1 MSTGRCGV
9 GGRAPTLPSPC
20 PPDPICQQN
29 LPFPKHVSTQ
39 PFLSTSTTIVWFT
52 HSTHIHQRATVF
64 QALFSGWESKTD
76 SSCSVFSLDDPSYWL
91 APLSSFA
98 LSFHSP
104 HRSLQVFLKY
114 QHFRVWTPPV
124 TSHCFLIKTPRPPQP
139 CRWAACLLV
148 SSASSLDSLPTG
160 TPTSFPILKYVM
172 AFSLFRA
179 FICLYFLLKQWLPN
193 FLLTIIPSKKYF
205 ISLTSKHINL
215 HIKGTW
221 VPHDNTSSMFC
232 SFLKKSSRTPLT
244 CSLKR
249 LLPLLVESW
258 IVLILQLSTWML
270 AAHRGLLQPSDT
282 TQAPDIDYF
291 SSESSM
297 YQSYIFLSW
306 HLLIVCLA
314 GHITSSWRRGPVC
327 AVPRCIVHIWVN
339 DEHNTIYVHIPWMA
353 DWVGE

>member
-1 MSTGRCGV
+1 M
-9 GGRAPTLPSPC
+9 
-20 PPDPICQQN
+20 
-29 LPFPKHVSTQ
+29 
-39 PFLSTSTTIVWFT
+39 
-52 HSTHIHQRATVF
+52 F

-114 QHFRVWTPPV
+114 QHFPAWTPPV
-124 TSHCFLIKTPRPPQP
+124 TSYCFLIKTPRPPQP
-139 CRWAACLLV
+139 CQWAAGLPVLLG
-148 SSASSLDSLPTG
+148 SSRMLDSLPTG

-205 ISLTSKHINL
+205 VSLTSKHINL

-232 SFLKKSSRTPLT
+232 SFLKKSSHTPLT

-249 LLPLLVESW
+249 LLPLLFERLNSSYP
-258 IVLILQLSTWML
+258 STFHRML
-270 AAHRGLLQPSDT
+270 AAHGGLLQPSDV
-282 TQAPDIDYF
+282 TQASDIDCF
-291 SSESSM
+291 SSESPVPSLCSM

-314 GHITSSWRRGPVC
+314 GHITSSWKRGPVC
-327 AVPRCIVHIWVN
+327 AVPHCIFHIWVN
-339 DEHNTIYVHIPWMA
+339 DQHNIRPYSLNGWLSGWVSDTEVWIEKQASPVEGTRAPWRNY
-353 DWVGE
+353 GF